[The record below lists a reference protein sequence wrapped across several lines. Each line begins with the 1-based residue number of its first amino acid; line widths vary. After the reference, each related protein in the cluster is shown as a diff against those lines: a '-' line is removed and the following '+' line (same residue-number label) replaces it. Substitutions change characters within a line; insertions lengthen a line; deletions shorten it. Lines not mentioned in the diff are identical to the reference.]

1 MNAVNENYSLKL
13 LLALMMLCL
22 LSIDHP
28 AQNSTKPQTPN
39 EIIKKTIEASGGDV
53 WKNPKTLQLEGRAI
67 VYFSGQPKKLTLY
80 KMWRVF
86 PEENNAAHS
95 ANGKIRFDAFEGDDL
110 FFQIAFDGQK
120 TYQKLS
126 EQAKPYSEF
135 LRWSN
140 NFGFSIFRY
149 TKDDGFEIEL
159 LPEDSVD
166 AHECYFLK
174 ITDPSKNE
182 TIFGIDKNSFLI
194 RYVAFRTPIG
204 FHQRIYDDFSR
215 DPKTGFIQPRR
226 LRIFNEGIKIADV
239 FWEKFKINE
248 PIADQIF
255 SLR

>member
-1 MNAVNENYSLKL
+1 MKNYSPKL
-13 LLALMMLCL
+13 LVALIMLCFVSKNHL
-22 LSIDHP
+22 
-28 AQNSTKPQTPN
+28 AQSLNTPKTPG
-39 EIIKKTIEASGGDV
+39 EIIKKTIEASGGNV
-53 WKNPKTLQLEGRAI
+53 WKNPKTLQLEGKAI

-80 KMWRVF
+80 KMWRIF
-86 PEENNAAHS
+86 PAENNEAHS

-126 EQAKPYSEF
+126 DQAKPYSEF

-149 TKDDGFEIEL
+149 TKDNGFKIEL
-159 LPEDSVD
+159 LPEDSID

-174 ITDPSKNE
+174 ITDPSKHE
-182 TIFGIDKNSFLI
+182 TIFGIDKNLFFI

-215 DPKTGFIQPRR
+215 DPKTGFIQPLR
-226 LRIFNEGIKIADV
+226 LRIFNEGIKIADI

-255 SLR
+255 SLK